1 MGWLAKI
8 FSSSTVVEKAAEGLY
23 NGIDKSFYTAEE
35 KEGDQQKRIDMFMK
49 LITITQDASPARRSI
64 ALVIM
69 SFWIFLG
76 IDVVLLLN
84 VSLFFPDHT
93 KAISE
98 VLVSIMDFAEKYV
111 MTPTSIVLGF
121 YFLTSI
127 TKPFAPSKKE
137 K

>member
-1 MGWLAKI
+1 MGWLSKI
-8 FSSSTVVEKAAEGLY
+8 FSSTTVVEKAAEGLY

-49 LITITQDASPARRSI
+49 LISITQDASPARRSI

-69 SFWIFLG
+69 SFWMFLG
-76 IDVVLLLN
+76 FDVVFLLN
-84 VSLFFPDHT
+84 ISLLFPENS

-98 VLVSIMDFAEKYV
+98 VLMAIMKFAEDYV

-121 YFLTSI
+121 YFLTQI